1 MEAAVCFSMRADI
14 PSGPLDLL
22 MSRDPSSSQTLSS
35 LHSSSCGKLS
45 GSDINPMRCER
56 ATVSPECNYFLFN
69 PCMLSVPAGDG
80 SDDGL

>member
-22 MSRDPSSSQTLSS
+22 MSRDPSSSQTFSS

-45 GSDINPMRCER
+45 GSDIN
-56 ATVSPECNYFLFN
+56 
-69 PCMLSVPAGDG
+69 
-80 SDDGL
+80 